1 MTDERSVLMRM
12 AEECVCETVGIDKE
26 EVASMLVSRIVG
38 YYIVESGCIGDT
50 VANGVAGAID
60 GFEHD
65 SLRDVLDFVTD
76 RRQREI
82 EAQAKRIAL
91 RLLGEMAAQWRREL
105 AVESV

>member
-12 AEECVCETVGIDKE
+12 AEECVRETVGIDKE
-26 EVASMLVSRIVG
+26 QVASMLVSRIVG
-38 YYIVESGCIGDT
+38 YYIESGCIGDE

-65 SLRDVLDFVTD
+65 SFRDVLDFVTD